1 MAYQGVIALSFF
13 LLTLSFSLSNPSP
26 NPTAF
31 RVDLHHCDSVH
42 SPLHDPSASPYALRK
57 LAVERSISRHN
68 ALQWEISGK
77 YSPSDLRTD
86 MKRIPGEYLMKIS
99 IGTPPQPF
107 WLSFDTGSD
116 LVWTQCEPC
125 ANCFEQDGE
134 KYDPENSCTF
144 VALEGTAPLC
154 QAYHGGTPPA
164 NPCPYTVVYLD
175 QSHST
180 GILATESFTFETS
193 RVDATTTNPLS
204 SPYRINANPGYNSSA
219 SNNPLSSPCKT
230 NSNPHYSSSAT
241 TNPRSN
247 HIFAKTN
254 PSSTINLSS
263 DSTPSSNNG
272 TIPSASTTSTS
283 PSVTIITTNDAI
295 QTVITGIGF
304 GCGRTNTGNFVPA
317 MAGVA
322 GLGGGPLSLT
332 SQLGGIIAGK
342 YSYCLTLSTATDAM
356 GKLIFGDNPVFDGPN
371 TKRTQILRDPNIPTY
386 HFLGLEGISVG
397 NKRLNIPVGTF
408 DSGRFII
415 DSGTTLNFLANGGY
429 GPLTDE
435 LKDVIQLEAAN
446 DPSTDPDIVLELCY
460 KKPNNYEGIP
470 DITYHFSGGAD
481 WIMPPQNSFEVASA
495 DVICL
500 ALRPADEQLQLSIM
514 GNMAQQNMV
523 VEFNVND
530 NILSF
535 VPADCTAL

>member
-144 VALEGTAPLC
+144 VTLEGTAPLC

-175 QSHST
+175 QSQST

-193 RVDATTTNPLS
+193 R
-204 SPYRINANPGYNSSA
+204 
-219 SNNPLSSPCKT
+219 
-230 NSNPHYSSSAT
+230 
-241 TNPRSN
+241 
-247 HIFAKTN
+247 
-254 PSSTINLSS
+254 
-263 DSTPSSNNG
+263 
-272 TIPSASTTSTS
+272 
-283 PSVTIITTNDAI
+283 
-295 QTVITGIGF
+295 TVITGIGF